1 MKNKIIK
8 FLVFFLFLF
17 SPNLVLANRDVVSG
31 LNFIKNLFSFGGISG
46 SQTLTG
52 PSGLIY
58 RVLSLMLFIAGAL
71 AVVFVVIGGYQYIT
85 SAGNEEQSEKGKKTL
100 VNAIIG
106 IVVIVLSF
114 TIINVVVNTVSGSG
128 STFGF

>member
-1 MKNKIIK
+1 
-8 FLVFFLFLF
+8 
-17 SPNLVLANRDVVSG
+17 
-31 LNFIKNLFSFGGISG
+31 
-46 SQTLTG
+46 
-52 PSGLIY
+52 
-58 RVLSLMLFIAGAL
+58 
-71 AVVFVVIGGYQYIT
+71 VVIGGYQYIT